1 MSEGGCGSS
10 IDSAQTTTSFSGGV
24 YDMYFVFPNAVPLV
38 NCTATELSL
47 DETGVRIVWDTIH
60 TGGLGI
66 TTTTIEYSPLPSS
79 DNNNMTSN
87 NFTPV
92 VNASVDV
99 VGSVAILQALPDAGQ
114 TYVFRVTTANAEGD
128 SVPSECPPIYL
139 EIGKILLLL

>member
-1 MSEGGCGSS
+1 MSERGCGSS
-10 IDSAQTTTSFSGGV
+10 IDSVQTTTSFSCGV

-38 NCTATELSL
+38 NCTATELSE

-79 DNNNMTSN
+79 DNNMTSI

-92 VNASVDV
+92 VNASVNL
-99 VGSVAILQALPDAGQ
+99 VGSAAILQALPDAGQ

-128 SVPSECPPIYL
+128 SVPSECPPIFL